1 MNEPQHVVT
10 YQTETEA
17 ATPGAE
23 AHQIIVEAETSAD
36 VQTAV
41 EAQVSEPVVIIESVE
56 VKTSE

>member
-1 MNEPQHVVT
+1 
-10 YQTETEA
+10 
-17 ATPGAE
+17 
-23 AHQIIVEAETSAD
+23 VEAETSAD